1 MEQQTKEQTVTLGF
15 TSWIVHAMESTLP
28 NQRKKYQTQ
37 LTVHQQDS
45 MKGDWNVSGD
55 TEHTKDCNEQFNWLN
70 PKALAISAYMYEKKV
85 REAL

>member
-15 TSWIVHAMESTLP
+15 TSWIVHAKESTLG

-55 TEHTKDCNEQFNWLN
+55 TEHTKDCNEQFN
-70 PKALAISAYMYEKKV
+70 
-85 REAL
+85 